1 MGEEKGNQEMNTE
14 NITTVGELIDALRG
28 IPQNMR
34 ICGSK
39 PNGHDEYD
47 CEERPFWVK
56 RYYDGTE
63 DGVIYIGI
71 DYKHPN

>member
-1 MGEEKGNQEMNTE
+1 MTIYETNEAFEKKYNFRLAEKCCLNCQWGN
-14 NITTVGELIDALRG
+14 
-28 IPQNMR
+28 P
-34 ICGSK
+34 
-39 PNGHDEYD
+39 EYD